1 MDIAVSLLINAS
13 STQENSRN
21 RGNQSTGKRTNENGV
36 GEKKKKPLKGR
47 HRSTSSEDEE
57 DNKSGDN
64 RGSGSGWFL
73 NLFEIVKA

>member
-13 STQENSRN
+13 STQENSSY

-47 HRSTSSEDEE
+47 HRITSSEDEE

-64 RGSGSGWFL
+64 SGSDGWFL
-73 NLFEIVKA
+73 NLFERVKA